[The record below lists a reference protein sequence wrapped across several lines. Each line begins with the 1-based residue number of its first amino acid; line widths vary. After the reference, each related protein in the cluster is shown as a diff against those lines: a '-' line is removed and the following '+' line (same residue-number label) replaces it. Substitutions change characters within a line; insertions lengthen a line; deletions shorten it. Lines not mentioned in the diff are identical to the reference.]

1 MYSSSQLSST
11 NRHASSRPAK
21 LKNENKQRK
30 YKENLY
36 IWIFITFFLFV
47 YLTVF
52 VFLFLFF
59 LSVLTRFNWSR
70 TALSETSNGYSR
82 IGKLDKN
89 ETIWVSI
96 KKCGNIQGR
105 STQINLGMGLKHRGD
120 IRLQILLFR
129 LLKDRLIQLFS
140 PQYNK
145 NTDVCGSSTGNARW
159 HSRFAGIIC
168 FLHYTVHNLYHDL
181 TGKYLI
187 CFHSLISFLSQSSL
201 FCWDT

>member
-1 MYSSSQLSST
+1 M
-11 NRHASSRPAK
+11 K
-21 LKNENKQRK
+21 INKGNTRK
-30 YKENLY
+30 ICISGFLLRFFCLFV
-36 IWIFITFFLFV
+36 WLFLF
-47 YLTVF
+47 F
-52 VFLFLFF
+52 CFCFF

-70 TALSETSNGYSR
+70 TALSETSNGHSR

-145 NTDVCGSSTGNARW
+145 NKTVSILTFAAAVRETLNSTEGLPVR
-159 HSRFAGIIC
+159 S
-168 FLHYTVHNLYHDL
+168 V
-181 TGKYLI
+181 
-187 CFHSLISFLSQSSL
+187 
-201 FCWDT
+201 FCIMPFTTFTTI

>member
-1 MYSSSQLSST
+1 M
-11 NRHASSRPAK
+11 K
-21 LKNENKQRK
+21 INKGNTRK
-30 YKENLY
+30 ICISGFLLRFFCLFV
-36 IWIFITFFLFV
+36 WLFLF
-47 YLTVF
+47 F
-52 VFLFLFF
+52 CFCFF

-70 TALSETSNGYSR
+70 TALSETSNGHSR

-145 NTDVCGSSTGNARW
+145 NTNVCGSTMTGNARW

>member
-1 MYSSSQLSST
+1 MKT
-11 NRHASSRPAK
+11 NK
-21 LKNENKQRK
+21 GNTRK
-30 YKENLY
+30 ICISGFL
-36 IWIFITFFLFV
+36 FRFLFV
-47 YLTVF
+47 CLYVYLSDC
-52 VFLFLFF
+52 LSFF
-59 LSVLTRFNWSR
+59 FFFFFWSALTRFNWSR
-70 TALSETSNGYSR
+70 TVQSETSNGHSR

-145 NTDVCGSSTGNARW
+145 NTNVCGSSTGNARW
-159 HSRFAGIIC
+159 HSRFASIIC

-181 TGKYLI
+181 TGK
-187 CFHSLISFLSQSSL
+187 
-201 FCWDT
+201 